1 MLENLRKS
9 KIRRS
14 NNICSILQKIEATFN
29 IFRLPGRLYDE
40 LFYHKLMKAELA
52 LTKLDTEGK
61 ILHIGTGPRPMTA
74 IFLAEKG
81 FYVDGLEID
90 GEARRKSQK
99 LIKKEGLSSRIKIF
113 SGNGEKVDYSKY
125 DAIWLS
131 LHVEPKRHILNKILN
146 EANKGTKVIYRNPAG
161 WLAKIYQPVCPLELT
176 GGQCKT
182 TGIIKSKKSC
192 LIEV

>member
-1 MLENLRKS
+1 MLENLRRS

-29 IFRLPGRLYDE
+29 IFRLPGKLYDK
-40 LFYHKLMKAELA
+40 LFYYKLMEAELA

-90 GEARRKSQK
+90 DEARRKSQK

-125 DAIWLS
+125 GAIWLS

-146 EANKGTKVIYRNPAG
+146 EAKKGTKVIYRNPAG